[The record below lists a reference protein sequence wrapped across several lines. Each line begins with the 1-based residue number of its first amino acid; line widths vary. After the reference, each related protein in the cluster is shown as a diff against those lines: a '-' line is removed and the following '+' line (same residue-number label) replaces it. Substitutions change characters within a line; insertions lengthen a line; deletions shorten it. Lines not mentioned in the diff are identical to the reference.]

1 MAIDVTQRRSPGWW
15 MQRLFN
21 QLADRTRR
29 NRLTLL
35 HDFERGE
42 APLPDGLEAARE
54 SFRIFLRQSRSNFA
68 GLIVNAVAQR
78 MTPTGFRTAVD
89 NDETGDGEA
98 AALWKRAGM
107 DVRSTDLHKL
117 MLTMGEAYVIVGP
130 VDAETGAPVITAED
144 PRTMVG
150 EPDPA
155 IPWRLQAAL
164 KVQHDDVD
172 GVDRAYLYLPGKV
185 YVATRMNQVGTPLGT
200 SVPNPGAAFV
210 MSFDPRSWEWDTERG
225 GASGQALP
233 HSRMP
238 VVRFVNEDGRG
249 EFEEHIDLLN
259 RINNVV
265 LHRMTISTLQA
276 YKQRAI
282 KGVPDKYP
290 AGHPKAGQPIDYT
303 GVFSMDPAA
312 LWLLPAT
319 ADIWE
324 SGQVDLSGI
333 LQEAKDD
340 IQTLSAVSKTPMS
353 QFMPSGQ
360 NQSAEGASAQRE
372 DLVFKCEDRITRTS
386 HPWAWVMS
394 LAFEVLG
401 MRERADLAKL
411 EVMWRSPMRLSL
423 AERADAST
431 KATDI
436 PWRTRMSK
444 IWEFPMADIDR
455 MQTERADEMLFEA
468 QLAAQAAQLVGS
480 DLAPQGPPGS
490 RPPRPQQDV
499 PAASA
504 QVPQVPTPADPL
516 ATPAQGL
523 PTPTPATARPAR
535 TARAG

>member
-1 MAIDVTQRRSPGWW
+1 MAIDVSQRRSPGWW
-15 MQRLFN
+15 LHRLFS
-21 QLADRTRR
+21 QLADRERR
-29 NRLTLL
+29 NRLQLL
-35 HDFERGE
+35 FDFGRGE

-54 SFRIFLRQSRSNFA
+54 SFRIFLKQSRSNFA

-89 NDETGDGEA
+89 DDETGDADA

-164 KVQHDDVD
+164 KVVHDDVE
-172 GVDRAYLYLPGKV
+172 GVDRAYVYLPGQV
-185 YVATRMNQVGTPLGT
+185 FVATRRNQLGMVGWAPTDRTPGRAL
-200 SVPNPGAAFV
+200 SSL
-210 MSFDPRSWEWDTERG
+210 MLSFDPRSWDWDTERG
-225 GASGQALP
+225 GAAGQQLT
-233 HSRMP
+233 HGRMP
-238 VVRFVNEDGRG
+238 VVRFLNEDGRG

-259 RINNVV
+259 RINNVI

-276 YKQRAI
+276 YKQRAV
-282 KGVPDKYP
+282 KGVPTTYP
-290 AGHPKAGQPIDYT
+290 AGHPKAGQTIDYSE
-303 GVFSMDPAA
+303 VFTMDPAA
-312 LWLLPAT
+312 LWLLPAS

-324 SGQVDLSGI
+324 SGQVNLDGI

-360 NQSAEGASAQRE
+360 NQSAEGANAQRE

-394 LAFEVLG
+394 LAFEEVG
-401 MRERADLAKL
+401 QRDRADLASL
-411 EVMWRSPMRLSL
+411 EVLWRSPQRLSL
-423 AERADAST
+423 QERADAAT

-436 PWRTRMSK
+436 PWRTRMAT
-444 IWEFPMADIDR
+444 IWEFRPGDIDR
-455 MQTERADEMLFEA
+455 MAVERADEMLFEA
-468 QLAAQAAQLVGS
+468 QLAAQAAALAGT
-480 DLAPQGPPGS
+480 DLAPQGPPTG
-490 RPPRPQQDV
+490 RPGQRPT
-499 PAASA
+499 PAAA
-504 QVPQVPTPADPL
+504 AANAPQVPTPADPL
-516 ATPAQGL
+516 ADPLQGL
-523 PTPTPATARPAR
+523 PRPSGGN
-535 TARAG
+535 AGVR